1 MLKDFKLLCDEI
13 FAEEGIDLG
22 LVDVIG
28 SSIILI
34 CEVFMKNVRGVRHI
48 ALAKRKQLHQRGI
61 VQIDLEYVA
70 SDGSCLV
77 SFTLVEIDIM
87 LLLKHRPCT

>member
-1 MLKDFKLLCDEI
+1 MLKDFKLICDEI

-34 CEVFMKNVRGVRHI
+34 CEVFIKNVRDVRRI
-48 ALAKRKQLHQRGI
+48 ALAKRRQLHQRGI
-61 VQIDLEYVA
+61 VQIDLEHIA
-70 SDGSCLV
+70 SDGSNLV
-77 SFTLVEIDIM
+77 SFISVDVVIM
-87 LLLKHRPCT
+87 LLL